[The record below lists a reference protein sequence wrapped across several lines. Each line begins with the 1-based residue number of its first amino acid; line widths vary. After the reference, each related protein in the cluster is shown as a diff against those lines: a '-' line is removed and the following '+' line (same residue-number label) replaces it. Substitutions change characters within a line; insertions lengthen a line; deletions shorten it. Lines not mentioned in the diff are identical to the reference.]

1 MNARPCHADEVDEDL
16 ARWAG
21 ELRLAGVSPGQV
33 ERICSLCVDRLD
45 VSGGGVSMMTVVGNR
60 ALVCATDDTAAAIEE
75 MQFTLGE
82 GPALDAVARSQPVLV
97 ADLSHAGERAPDPW
111 PAFTA
116 EAVAAGVGAVFAFPL
131 RMGRVS
137 VGALG
142 LYRRQPGDLSEREL
156 VRGLLGA
163 DAVASALLDL
173 DPNRSGAFTDD
184 TAMRAS
190 YQMQVHQA
198 SGMVQVQMGVTV
210 DDAYRI
216 LKARA
221 YATDRTVAEVARDV
235 VERRLRFSAEDDR

>member
-1 MNARPCHADEVDEDL
+1 VGVDEDL
-16 ARWAG
+16 AGWAG
-21 ELRLAGVSPGQV
+21 ELRLAGVNPGQV

-60 ALVCATDDTAAAIEE
+60 AVVCATDDTAAAIEE

-82 GPALDAVARSQPVLV
+82 GPCLDAVARSRPVLV
-97 ADLSHAGERAPDPW
+97 ADLSLAGDHTPDRW

-116 EAVAAGVGAVFAFPL
+116 QAVAAGVGAIFAFPL
-131 RMGRVS
+131 LVGRVS

-142 LYRRQPGDLSEREL
+142 LYRHLPGDLSRPEL
-156 VRGLLGA
+156 VRGLLAA
-163 DAVASALLDL
+163 DAVASALVDL

-198 SGMVQVQMGVTV
+198 SGMVQVQLGVTI

-221 YATDRTVAEVARDV
+221 YASDRTVAEVARDV
-235 VERRLRFSAEDDR
+235 VERRLRFSAGDDT